1 MRDESR
7 ALLSIRSSSLV
18 KARMKPRH
26 IIKRSAQAAAL
37 VLAFP
42 AALLCGFGRVR
53 LLYQLF
59 AQMYALG
66 PGIIGNYLRSAYYCM
81 TLHDCSIDTTISF
94 GTYFV
99 HPDAIV
105 GSFVSIGSYC
115 VIWRARIGQ
124 RTQIASHVEI
134 PSGRYQHSRDEQGN
148 LVGSFH
154 GETVIGE
161 FCWIGASA
169 IIMAEVG
176 DGTTIGA
183 GAVVVK
189 DIPPGVVA
197 VGNPAR
203 VIGAARAASQ

>member
-1 MRDESR
+1 MN
-7 ALLSIRSSSLV
+7 
-18 KARMKPRH
+18 PRL
-26 IIKRSAQAAAL
+26 IVKRSAQAAAL
-37 VLAFP
+37 VLTFP
-42 AALLCGFGRVR
+42 AVLFCGFGRVR
-53 LLYQLF
+53 FLYEMF

-81 TLHDCSIDTTISF
+81 TLQKCSIDTTISF

-99 HPDAIV
+99 HPGSIV

-115 VIWRARIGQ
+115 VIGRARIGHG
-124 RTQIASHVEI
+124 TQIASHVEI
-134 PSGRYQHSRDEQGN
+134 PSGRHQHGRDEQGN

-154 GETVIGE
+154 GETVVGR

-189 DIPPGVVA
+189 DIPPAVVA

-203 VIGAARAASQ
+203 VIGPVKAGSR

>member
-1 MRDESR
+1 MRVESC
-7 ALLSIRSSSLV
+7 APLSIRSSSLV
-18 KARMKPRH
+18 KTRMKPRL
-26 IIKRSAQAAAL
+26 IVKRSAQAAAL

-42 AALLCGFGRVR
+42 TALFCGFGRVR

-105 GSFVSIGSYC
+105 GSFVSIGCYC
-115 VIWRARIGQ
+115 VIGRARIGH

-134 PSGRYQHSRDEQGN
+134 PSGRHEHSRDEQGN
-148 LVGSFH
+148 LVTAFDV
-154 GETVIGE
+154 ETVVGE
-161 FCWIGASA
+161 SCWIGASG
-169 IIMAEVG
+169 IVMAEVG
-176 DGTTIGA
+176 DG
-183 GAVVVK
+183 
-189 DIPPGVVA
+189 
-197 VGNPAR
+197 
-203 VIGAARAASQ
+203 SS